1 MENLNMTKDQ
11 LIKELFNLHVQ
22 ESGNHKITEFKK
34 TLDLLIKQ
42 NISGVR
48 GLSKVDNNWR
58 SEQKAKF
65 SGRGAKWVK
74 VSIEEVMDTVDRL
87 ASEGFDTEGYEGLIT
102 KVGFAWIRYSG
113 PRIQGGVQKAAFEVR
128 LQGSTVDC
136 PSQLH
141 MIDND
146 KLDEVINVLGGTP
159 LSLGLEKKEVV
170 VKEEVEVNEANEEV
184 IEEEVNNVLLAAEEI
199 DDEDDLF
206 GDL

>member
-1 MENLNMTKDQ
+1 
-11 LIKELFNLHVQ
+11 
-22 ESGNHKITEFKK
+22 
-34 TLDLLIKQ
+34 
-42 NISGVR
+42 
-48 GLSKVDNNWR
+48 VDNNWR

-102 KVGFAWIRYSG
+102 KAGFAWIRYSG

-170 VKEEVEVNEANEEV
+170 VKEEVEVEANEV
-184 IEEEVNNVLLAAEEI
+184 NEEAISDDVSNVLLSAEEI

>member
-87 ASEGFDTEGYEGLIT
+87 ASEGHDTEGYEGLIT
-102 KVGFAWIRYSG
+102 KAGFAWIRYSG

-170 VKEEVEVNEANEEV
+170 VKEEVVVDEVNEEAISDDV
-184 IEEEVNNVLLAAEEI
+184 SNVLLSAEEI

>member
-1 MENLNMTKDQ
+1 MENLNMTQDQ

-87 ASEGFDTEGYEGLIT
+87 ASEGLDTEGYEGLIT
-102 KVGFAWIRYSG
+102 KAGFAWIRYNG
-113 PRIQGGVQKAAFEVR
+113 PRIQEGVQKAAFEVR

-141 MIDND
+141 LIDND

-170 VKEEVEVNEANEEV
+170 VKEEVVVDEVK
-184 IEEEVNNVLLAAEEI
+184 EEEISDDVSNVLLSAEEI